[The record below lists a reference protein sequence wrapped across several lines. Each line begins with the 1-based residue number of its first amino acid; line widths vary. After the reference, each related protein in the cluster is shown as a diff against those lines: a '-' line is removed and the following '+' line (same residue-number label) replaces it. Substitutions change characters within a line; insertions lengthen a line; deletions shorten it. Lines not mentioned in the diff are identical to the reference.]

1 MYQKEKGKKRHQIT
15 PQLWNDG
22 WHPLKM
28 VYVSE
33 VGEMYNILNVQNQ
46 KFIKN
51 SYFLHTYLG
60 CIKVTSVLNQIY
72 KNKKQ
77 EHAWLNLKLNNFKRQ
92 IQIHHFQMVTLITFV
107 SDSSVHQV
115 NFRSFV
121 SNGNQ

>member
-1 MYQKEKGKKRHQIT
+1 
-15 PQLWNDG
+15 
-22 WHPLKM
+22 M

-77 EHAWLNLKLNNFKRQ
+77 EHA
-92 IQIHHFQMVTLITFV
+92 
-107 SDSSVHQV
+107 
-115 NFRSFV
+115 
-121 SNGNQ
+121 